1 MVNQIVNEYTPDEVS
16 HPGETLLDILE
27 ERGMSQAEL
36 ADRTGRPKKIV
47 NEIIK
52 GKLGISP
59 ETAIQLERALGVPA
73 AFWSKRQQQHDESMA
88 KQSEQTKLQGH
99 LRWLSNFP
107 VSAMVK
113 AGYVTP
119 ASDRVELL
127 RRILNFFGVA
137 SPDAFDRFQGMVQVQ
152 YRQSARFDADRFA
165 LAAWLR
171 KGEILAQGMQCSP
184 FSKETLRARLSEIR
198 RLTVLAPDDFVP
210 RLQKHCSAAGV
221 AVVFV
226 PELPRIRA
234 YGATYWLGNRAVI
247 QLCLRGKKDDVL
259 WFTFFHEVGHL
270 LLHARKRAIFLEVEE
285 KAGTEEEEAN
295 HFASEILIRKRDLDA
310 FVRTTPRLSAA
321 AITRFAEAQGVAPGI
336 VVGQLHYFGYAPYD
350 HFQRLRRTLA
360 WR

>member
-1 MVNQIVNEYTPDEVS
+1 MAKQIVNEYAPDEVS
-16 HPGETLLDILE
+16 HPGETLLDVLE

-36 ADRTGRPKKIV
+36 ADRTGRPKKII

-59 ETAIQLERALGVPA
+59 ETAIQLERSLGVPA
-73 AFWSKRQQQHDESMA
+73 SFWNKRQQEYDESVA
-88 KQSEQTKLQGH
+88 RRTERDKLQQH
-99 LRWLSNFP
+99 LTWLSNFP

-119 ASDRVELL
+119 GSDRIERL
-127 RRILNFFGVA
+127 RGVLNFFGVA
-137 SPDAFDRFQGMVQVQ
+137 SPEAFDRYQGMVQVQ

-171 KGEILAQGMQCSP
+171 RGELLAQRMECGP
-184 FSKETLRARLSEIR
+184 FSRQALRGRLGGVR
-198 RLTVLAPDDFVP
+198 RLTVLSPEDFVP
-210 RLQKHCSAAGV
+210 RLQRICSEAGV

-226 PELPRIRA
+226 PELPKIRA

-270 LLHARKRAIFLEVEE
+270 LLHGRKRAIFLEVEE
-285 KAGTEEEEAN
+285 KTGTEEEEAD
-295 HFASEILIRKRDLDA
+295 HFASEILIRKKDLDA
-310 FVRTTPRLSAA
+310 FVRATPRLSAA
-321 AITRFAEAQGVAPGI
+321 AITRFAEAQGIAPGI
-336 VVGQLHYFGYAPYD
+336 VVGQLHYFGYAPFD
-350 HFQRLRRTLA
+350 HFQRLRQTLA

>member
-1 MVNQIVNEYTPDEVS
+1 MAKQIINEYMPDDVS
-16 HPGETLLDILE
+16 HPGETLLDVLE

-59 ETAIQLERALGVPA
+59 ETAIQLERTLGVPA
-73 AFWSKRQQQHDESMA
+73 SFWNRRQQRYDESVA
-88 KQSEQTKLQGH
+88 RRSEGDRLQQH
-99 LRWLSNFP
+99 LEWLSNFP

-113 AGYVTP
+113 SGYITP
-119 ASDRVELL
+119 GSERIELL
-127 RRILNFFGVA
+127 REVLNFFGVA
-137 SPDAFDRFQGMVQVQ
+137 SPDAFDRYQGIVQVQ

-171 KGEILAQGMQCSP
+171 RGELLAQRIECRP
-184 FSKETLRARLSEIR
+184 FSKEALRDRLDAIR
-198 RLTVLAPDDFVP
+198 RLTVLFPEDFVP
-210 RLQKHCSAAGV
+210 RLQSLCSEAGV

-226 PELPRIRA
+226 PELPKIRA

-270 LLHARKRAIFLEVEE
+270 LLHARKRTIFLEVEQTT
-285 KAGTEEEEAN
+285 GTEEEEAN
-295 HFASEILIRKRDLDA
+295 GFASETLLRKKDLDA
-310 FVRTTPRLSAA
+310 FVAATPRLSAA
-321 AITRFAEAQGVAPGI
+321 AITRFAKAQGIAPGI
-336 VVGQLHYFGYAPYD
+336 VVGQLHYYGCAPYE
-350 HFQRLRRTLA
+350 HFQGLKRTLA